1 MKVHWKR
8 IDASLLCFALVVIA
22 AVPVAALRSK
32 TYSVG
37 YELGRLKSEEK
48 SLRQRN
54 VDLQSQLAALQKN
67 VRENRLKANDG
78 DGQPKLN
85 LPAKSNVWRANS
97 KPSTPDQNTGDPSAQ
112 KP

>member
-37 YELGRLKSEEK
+37 YELGRLKSEERM
-48 SLRQRN
+48 LRQRN

-67 VRENRLKANDG
+67 VRENRLKSNSA

-85 LPAKSNVWRANS
+85 LPSKSNVWRANQTS
-97 KPSTPDQNTGDPSAQ
+97 SSPENNAGVSSAQ